1 MRPSQLSTD
10 PLSSKKEHAGA
21 GLWNVNARLKEYKIV
36 KEQQT
41 VSADLRQRNIKWYL
55 KSMSPQAAFLK
66 KCKKAEEAARQR
78 RPLPLGK
85 KATHKKTS
93 WFGGADVP
101 TRPELNSTSPLVLA
115 VRLGR
120 ISCVQALLKHSPSIN
135 IPDGFGVTPIQYAL
149 FLLLKDRHNKVVQQI
164 TDLILSHL
172 PFTSSHIVASM
183 YMLPRTD
190 FPTLSSS
197 PYIQVVQQITD
208 TILSHL
214 PFASSRAM
222 ASMYLLPRAEKA
234 LANARKAGTQLKDL
248 ANFKEKVLALKNFQ
262 PVNHPNFMDPM
273 VLATLLNDMP
283 RLAWL
288 VFRCAGNLN
297 DSYVALPDIPT
308 YLQGQWEKMAGNCRS
323 KVLPLHVGVMQKK
336 LETVRLM
343 LDMGADPNTFG
354 VEYCG
359 NLKKDIE
366 RRRSLFREKSQVVK
380 DQIEAGASAIPYAR
394 LWTNPAPGM
403 LNMLSGHNFKKVMG
417 LACWETS
424 EAGAV
429 ESQMLA
435 LTDRANIWPYQHLD
449 MTSDPKDYKKYTL
462 RLDSQFNQQYMN
474 TSLEFFLPAYFMPV
488 LRKHIAVVG
497 GDHPSSGRNM
507 SHDAMK
513 KGAAE
518 LYQGYIM
525 SQVQSQKERLV
536 RACYVS
542 SRPKRPNSPKAESHE
557 SRSKAESD
565 ASKPSP
571 DLAGHELQGWA
582 RKTAATIKANADS
595 KYSTLEADRAR
606 GGELSSAAKSSLRLK
621 ADSQAFAEWC
631 KQAAKTLIDLEPE
644 FQAMAK
650 KVNAGMLPKW
660 YVDHPGKPDSS
671 PEETMDMIA
680 SSVASFNPSGE
691 VPKDF
696 SGLDASNDFLGQLA
710 DETKGFL
717 ETISPKFD
725 MELLEEKKRS
735 PEDLTVADSVKAL
748 QIAYIEVK
756 SRESQAI
763 LAERMVNYAAGAEEF
778 QAKSLAN
785 IRLMVE
791 QKRQMMTKKV
801 EALSS
806 GDLAFDEDA
815 LFAQAMHQ
823 VNWEI
828 IGKKLGPNGPNI
840 VSLLTS
846 IDPPL
851 NSTDVLALAKNS
863 VGEGMEALFL
873 DKLKQTGKAPPA
885 VADALSDVFKGGTD
899 ETPVDAVSDAVNAG
913 TDEAQAP
920 VDALSDVVKAG
931 TDETQ
936 APADAP
942 SDVAKAGTD
951 EAQAPVDASS
961 DVVKAGT
968 DDAQAP
974 VDAKGMQMPEV
985 MAFAQVCE
993 DVERFD
999 ASSVAKAVLD
1009 KGGDLGGDF
1018 GSKLIAP
1025 VPGMKSRL
1033 ANNPLAAELL
1043 QVSANNQL
1051 DQVREFYSKKLET
1064 VEFDMVSNATCGMEE
1079 MTSLTNLGHKFE
1091 QALANILDNL
1101 EAEGEHVIDEMTLGF
1116 QLDLLVDLEGLAAAM
1131 QGAQDALLM
1140 ILDFLDIDHA

>member
-1 MRPSQLSTD
+1 MGLVH
-10 PLSSKKEHAGA
+10 LGAGA
-21 GLWNVNARLKEYKIV
+21 GAPTLLTPTLEKKVPTSVVVDISDPDTLMSMLDSDSDPRSKGSVSAPGLWNVNARLKEYKIV

-55 KSMSPQAAFLK
+55 KSMSPQEFPLAQGKWAASLK

-283 RLAWL
+283 RLASL
-288 VFRCAGNLN
+288 VFRWVGWLAEPGLAC
-297 DSYVALPDIPT
+297 
-308 YLQGQWEKMAGNCRS
+308 LQGQWEKMAGNCRS

-354 VEYCG
+354 VEYSG
-359 NLKKDIE
+359 NLEKDIE

-403 LNMLSGHNFKKVMG
+403 LNMLSGIKHFVMSIEIPGITRPSPGHNFKKVMG

-435 LTDRANIWPYQHLD
+435 LTDMKQKIQDKAEKMMRSNP
-449 MTSDPKDYKKYTL
+449 KKYGEMSAEGVMTMSFFVPGSLGDFSYMGL
-462 RLDSQFNQQYMN
+462 RDVPPPPMN
-474 TSLEFFLPAYFMPV
+474 DVCKAKVVMNAIKDLSDFFDPVSMSIKAVCLAAKFLIIILMKMIKRPIAHWDPALNTAHPIQPAVHEHVPGVFLPAYFMPV

-542 SRPKRPNSPKAESHE
+542 SR
-557 SRSKAESD
+557 SKAEND

-571 DLAGHELQGWA
+571 ELAGQELQGWA

-621 ADSQAFAEWC
+621 ADSQAFAEWR

-660 YVDHPGKPDSS
+660 YVDHPGNPDSS

-680 SSVASFNPSGE
+680 S
-691 VPKDF
+691 
-696 SGLDASNDFLGQLA
+696 
-710 DETKGFL
+710 
-717 ETISPKFD
+717 
-725 MELLEEKKRS
+725 
-735 PEDLTVADSVKAL
+735 
-748 QIAYIEVK
+748 
-756 SRESQAI
+756 
-763 LAERMVNYAAGAEEF
+763 
-778 QAKSLAN
+778 
-785 IRLMVE
+785 
-791 QKRQMMTKKV
+791 
-801 EALSS
+801 
-806 GDLAFDEDA
+806 
-815 LFAQAMHQ
+815 
-823 VNWEI
+823 
-828 IGKKLGPNGPNI
+828 
-840 VSLLTS
+840 
-846 IDPPL
+846 
-851 NSTDVLALAKNS
+851 
-863 VGEGMEALFL
+863 
-873 DKLKQTGKAPPA
+873 
-885 VADALSDVFKGGTD
+885 
-899 ETPVDAVSDAVNAG
+899 
-913 TDEAQAP
+913 
-920 VDALSDVVKAG
+920 
-931 TDETQ
+931 
-936 APADAP
+936 
-942 SDVAKAGTD
+942 
-951 EAQAPVDASS
+951 
-961 DVVKAGT
+961 
-968 DDAQAP
+968 
-974 VDAKGMQMPEV
+974 
-985 MAFAQVCE
+985 
-993 DVERFD
+993 
-999 ASSVAKAVLD
+999 
-1009 KGGDLGGDF
+1009 
-1018 GSKLIAP
+1018 
-1025 VPGMKSRL
+1025 
-1033 ANNPLAAELL
+1033 
-1043 QVSANNQL
+1043 
-1051 DQVREFYSKKLET
+1051 
-1064 VEFDMVSNATCGMEE
+1064 
-1079 MTSLTNLGHKFE
+1079 
-1091 QALANILDNL
+1091 
-1101 EAEGEHVIDEMTLGF
+1101 
-1116 QLDLLVDLEGLAAAM
+1116 
-1131 QGAQDALLM
+1131 
-1140 ILDFLDIDHA
+1140 